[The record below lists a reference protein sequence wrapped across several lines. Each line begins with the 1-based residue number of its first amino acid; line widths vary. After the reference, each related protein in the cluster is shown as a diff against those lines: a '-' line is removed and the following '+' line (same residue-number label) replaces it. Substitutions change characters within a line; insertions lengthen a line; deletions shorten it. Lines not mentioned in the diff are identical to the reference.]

1 VSTVVP
7 ISRRLAAAMLL
18 GALGACAGPASRPT
32 GPARAVAP
40 FTPETAL
47 ALVNAYRAEHGVPPL
62 RLDPALASAAASHS
76 RAMLAA
82 GRMGHDVGTEFTARL
97 AAHGVVG
104 RAAAENVAYGQR
116 SLAEVME
123 GWKRSPGHAANMR
136 LAGVSRMG
144 IAEAGSYW
152 TLVLAGE

>member
-1 VSTVVP
+1 MIRRQTTM
-7 ISRRLAAAMLL
+7 SRRVAAAALL
-18 GALGACAGPASRPT
+18 GALAACGAPASRT

-40 FTPETAL
+40 FTPEAAL
-47 ALVNAYRAEHGVPPL
+47 ALVNAYRAENGVPPL
-62 RLDPALASAAASHS
+62 RLDPALAAAAASHS

-97 AAHGVVG
+97 AAHGVLG
-104 RAAAENVAYGQR
+104 RSAAENVAYGQR

-123 GWKRSPGHAANMR
+123 GWKRSSGHAANMR
-136 LAGVSRMG
+136 LAGLTRMG

-152 TLVLAGE
+152 TLVLAE